1 MMAASGKGT
10 TFPTLKINDILQCM
24 SELQVSL
31 AEEELANPA
40 AHKDAVR
47 RVFEQLV
54 ELCTG
59 TSREEMNQMPF
70 DATQMLEYAS
80 LHEDSIP
87 HLAFLRASQKM
98 MAACG
103 VHDFTVKDFVNPEAK
118 RFRRQLSG
126 VINFAKFREEQL
138 ATFTELTMQRQALM
152 SELDRVNVEN
162 ANLRQRLQLL
172 QDQSAAEAKVIT
184 EVEEDVRNI
193 ETTINGLNDEQAAL
207 RQDYAEAKKRSNNL
221 KDETANLSLALEEK
235 YALKKRLQGQI
246 VQSPDRMRKEMSDAT
261 NALETEQNDAR
272 QAERHAREI
281 AARLVAA
288 QEAEQD
294 VNAALKALYEVRAE
308 IEKHTTMLHALRD
321 KKTQVAMSN
330 ERLQEMV
337 DAQDELA
344 RNTQKMEQKLATL
357 RQQGK
362 RRGMELQKA
371 LEQLQQDLIEAETDK
386 RTVAQKAEKAAA
398 EAHKL
403 QRQIEME
410 AAQQQEEIQDMVQ
423 AYQRIENAVLPHL
436 HALQDAMLTEASEY
450 CA

>member
-1 MMAASGKGT
+1 
-10 TFPTLKINDILQCM
+10 
-24 SELQVSL
+24 
-31 AEEELANPA
+31 
-40 AHKDAVR
+40 
-47 RVFEQLV
+47 
-54 ELCTG
+54 
-59 TSREEMNQMPF
+59 
-70 DATQMLEYAS
+70 
-80 LHEDSIP
+80 
-87 HLAFLRASQKM
+87 
-98 MAACG
+98 
-103 VHDFTVKDFVNPEAK
+103 
-118 RFRRQLSG
+118 
-126 VINFAKFREEQL
+126 
-138 ATFTELTMQRQALM
+138 M